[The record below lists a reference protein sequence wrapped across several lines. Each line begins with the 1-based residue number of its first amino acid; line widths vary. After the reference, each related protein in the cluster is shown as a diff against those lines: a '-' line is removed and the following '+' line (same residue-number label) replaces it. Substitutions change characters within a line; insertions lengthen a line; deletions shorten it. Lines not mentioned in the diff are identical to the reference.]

1 MKPKKSYYP
10 VVLLLS
16 VAAIWLARELIAVD
30 WSGLA
35 PVIATAEAQDTGG
48 GATSASTRT
57 PPIHYPEFPIEKGRT
72 RLFHMSLVVSD
83 LEKSVDFYTNMLG
96 FKVIRYQNLY
106 PYNAAFIW
114 TGDGEPIIELM
125 QAIPDAKGA
134 APVGFGHL
142 GLFVENVDELYDK
155 TIAAG
160 ATWRSEPRRPGP
172 GAPYMGFIKDPDGN
186 AVEIMANPPG
196 ARCTSCHRGPH
207 LN

>member
-1 MKPKKSYYP
+1 MKPKKSHYP
-10 VVLLLS
+10 VIFLLS

-35 PVIATAEAQDTGG
+35 PVIATAQAQESSG
-48 GATSASTRT
+48 GASSTSTRT
-57 PPIHYPEFPIEKGRT
+57 PPIHYPDFPIEKGRT
-72 RLFHMSLVVSD
+72 RLFHISLVVAD
-83 LEKSVDFYTNMLG
+83 LEESVDFYTNMLG
-96 FKVIRYQNLY
+96 FKVIRYQNMS

-125 QAIPDAKGA
+125 QAMPDAEGA

-142 GLFVENVDELYDK
+142 GLFVENVDDLYEK
-155 TIAAG
+155 TITAG
-160 ATWRSEPRRPGP
+160 ATWHSEPRRPGP

-186 AVEIMANPPG
+186 RVEIMANPKG
-196 ARCTSCHRGPH
+196 GCTSCHRGPH